1 MTIDEKSTTKEMTD
15 DSVGD
20 ANCSPKSPEVDE
32 SSTVHG
38 TTSTEPV
45 IYRFEEHPGLGHWVL
60 VDSEMSTSLFQ
71 MTSAE
76 MIVTRT
82 GEDTFEAITSWK
94 LRFCCLPCISIP
106 GSNIN
111 VTKVTGEDTF
121 TVRNKRTN
129 LLDGNVE
136 YGKIEGNNKFK
147 TVGKK
152 GTNEIEYRGDRCYMK
167 IVDARYSLYI
177 KQEYK
182 KVG

>member
-1 MTIDEKSTTKEMTD
+1 MTIDEISTTKEITD
-15 DSVGD
+15 DSANGD
-20 ANCSPKSPEVDE
+20 DGNGSTKASVSSYVDD
-32 SSTVHG
+32 
-38 TTSTEPV
+38 TTLDKHVMYSL
-45 IYRFEEHPGLGHWVL
+45 EEHPGLGRWVL
-60 VDSEMSTSLFQ
+60 VSSEFSTSLFQ

-82 GEDTFEAITSWK
+82 GKNEYTCITSWK

-106 GSNIN
+106 GSNTN

-121 TVRNKRTN
+121 TVINKRTN

-136 YGKIEGNNKFK
+136 YGKIEGNNKYK

-167 IVDARYSLYI
+167 IVDARYSLYV
-177 KQEYK
+177 KQEWK
-182 KVG
+182 RVP

>member
-1 MTIDEKSTTKEMTD
+1 MTIAVEESTKKTAVAEGRELTG
-15 DSVGD
+15 DS
-20 ANCSPKSPEVDE
+20 SSSQPEPRSCE
-32 SSTVHG
+32 
-38 TTSTEPV
+38 
-45 IYRFEEHPGLGHWVL
+45 IFLGRWVL

>member
-1 MTIDEKSTTKEMTD
+1 MTIAVEESTKKTAVAEGRELTG
-15 DSVGD
+15 DS
-20 ANCSPKSPEVDE
+20 SSSQPEPR
-32 SSTVHG
+32 SCK
-38 TTSTEPV
+38 
-45 IYRFEEHPGLGHWVL
+45 IFLGRWVL

-71 MTSAE
+71 MTSGE

-177 KQEYK
+177 KQEWK
-182 KVG
+182 RVP

>member
-1 MTIDEKSTTKEMTD
+1 MTIAVEESTKKTAVAEGRELTG
-15 DSVGD
+15 DS
-20 ANCSPKSPEVDE
+20 SSSQPEPRSCE
-32 SSTVHG
+32 
-38 TTSTEPV
+38 
-45 IYRFEEHPGLGHWVL
+45 IFLGRWVL

-71 MTSAE
+71 MTSGE

-82 GEDTFEAITSWK
+82 GEDEYTSVTSWK

-106 GSNIN
+106 GGNSN

-121 TVRNKRTN
+121 TMTNKQTN
-129 LLDGNVE
+129 LIDGNVE
-136 YGKIEGNNKFK
+136 YGKIEGNNKYK

-177 KQEYK
+177 KQEWK
-182 KVG
+182 RVP